1 LKNTAK
7 VFTMTV
13 FFGLLAHSGSQSQ
26 AYSDRQSLGPLAL
39 GAEVGASAGNTCDYL
54 GSKVYHIALCLIQMT
69 AIKRITAVGDKT
81 QSQVDTGMTI
91 PMIRVSADI
100 R

>member
-1 LKNTAK
+1 
-7 VFTMTV
+7 MTWV
-13 FFGLLAHSGSQSQ
+13 CFFLACLRTQ
-26 AYSDRQSLGPLAL
+26 AYSDGQRLVPLAL

-81 QSQVDTGMTI
+81 QSQVDMTI
-91 PMIRVSADI
+91 PMIRVSANI